1 MDTGKIIKNLRKSRG
16 ISAEQLADI
25 LGVAPSTVYRYE
37 NGDIEKM
44 PYKILIPIAKALGT
58 DPLYLLGIEEEKV
71 TKEDVLLDYFRLMDD
86 EKKDALLN
94 IAKAMVR

>member
-1 MDTGKIIKNLRKSRG
+1 METGEKIRELRRRKDL
-16 ISAEQLADI
+16 SAEQLAEI
-25 LGVAPSTVYRYE
+25 LGVAPSTIYRYE

-44 PYKILIPIAKALGT
+44 PYKVLIRIAKALGT

>member
-1 MDTGKIIKNLRKSRG
+1 METGKLIKAMRKNKG

-44 PYKILIPIAKALGT
+44 PYKVLLPIAKALGT
-58 DPLYLLGIEEEKV
+58 DPLYLLGFDEKQI
-71 TKEDVLLDYFRLMDD
+71 TKEDILLDYFRLMSD
-86 EKKDALLN
+86 EQQEALLN
-94 IAKAMVR
+94 IAKAMSK

>member
-1 MDTGKIIKNLRKSRG
+1 MRKNKG

-44 PYKILIPIAKALGT
+44 PYKVLLPIAKALGT
-58 DPLYLLGIEEEKV
+58 DPLYLLGFDEKQI
-71 TKEDVLLDYFRLMDD
+71 TKEDILLDYFRLMSD
-86 EKKDALLN
+86 EQQEALLN
-94 IAKAMVR
+94 IAKAMSK